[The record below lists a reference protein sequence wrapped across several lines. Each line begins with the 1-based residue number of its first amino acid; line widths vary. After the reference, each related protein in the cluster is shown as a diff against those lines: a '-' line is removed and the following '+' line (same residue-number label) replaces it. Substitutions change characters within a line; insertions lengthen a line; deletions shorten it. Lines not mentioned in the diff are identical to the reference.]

1 MWVEASSGVCE
12 PDKQDFYVFRVAVHV
27 PLIKTAA
34 TVLEGETLTV
44 EPFARLVLEHQID
57 EGRQDNQTRLRF
69 RRLSSTHSICSHRA
83 PGIQYNGGGLKG
95 ERE

>member
-1 MWVEASSGVCE
+1 MCE

-57 EGRQDNQTRLRF
+57 EGRQDN
-69 RRLSSTHSICSHRA
+69 
-83 PGIQYNGGGLKG
+83 
-95 ERE
+95 